1 MKSLFQSNKR
11 SEIVVLLVISA
22 IYGLLCF
29 LRVGCVYR
37 RFFGVICPGCYMTR
51 AALALLR
58 LDFQTAFR
66 YHPMVFS
73 LPIIAVYILKDGKLF
88 NRKSVDAA
96 VISAIGAGFVICYI
110 LRLNG
115 LI

>member
-1 MKSLFQSNKR
+1 
-11 SEIVVLLVISA
+11 
-22 IYGLLCF
+22 
-29 LRVGCVYR
+29 
-37 RFFGVICPGCYMTR
+37 
-51 AALALLR
+51 
-58 LDFQTAFR
+58 
-66 YHPMVFS
+66 MVFS